1 MIVTDYKE
9 NEDGSA
15 DVKVNLTDEETASLI
30 QFAFI
35 ELLRRSIEEAKKDE
49 T

>member
-15 DVKVNLTDEETASLI
+15 DVKVNLSDEETASLI

-35 ELLRRSIEEAKKDE
+35 ELLRRSIEEEKKDE

>member
-15 DVKVNLTDEETASLI
+15 DVKVNLSDEETASLI
-30 QFAFI
+30 QFAFV
-35 ELLRRSIEEAKKDE
+35 ELLGRAIDKEKKDE

>member
-9 NEDGSA
+9 NKDGSA
-15 DVKVNLTDEETASLI
+15 DVKVHLTDEETASLI
-30 QFAFI
+30 QFAFV
-35 ELLRRSIEEAKKDE
+35 ELLRRSIEEEKKDE

>member
-15 DVKVNLTDEETASLI
+15 DVKVHLSNEETASLI
-30 QFAFI
+30 QFAFV
-35 ELLRRSIEEAKKDE
+35 ELMRRSIEEEKKDE
-49 T
+49 D